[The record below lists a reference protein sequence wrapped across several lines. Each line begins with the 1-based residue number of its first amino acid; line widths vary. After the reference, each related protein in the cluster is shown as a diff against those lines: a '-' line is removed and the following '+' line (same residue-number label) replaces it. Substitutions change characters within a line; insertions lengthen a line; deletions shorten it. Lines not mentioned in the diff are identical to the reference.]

1 MRELLVATRSA
12 GKLRELQPMLESLG
26 LRVLS
31 LADAGLLEQKE
42 EDDLEVFNTFEENAL
57 AKARWFAALSGGRPV
72 IADDSGLAVDALGGA
87 PGVRSKRWSGRDDL
101 EGEALDALNNAL
113 LIRTLRDRSAVEPWT
128 ASYVCAA
135 ACVWPAG
142 EQVTC
147 GQCDGAIISTP
158 RGDGGF
164 GYDPHFLSADFGRTF
179 AETSREE
186 KAAVSHRGRAVRAL
200 VAALRG
206 NAAWNACY
214 S

>member
-12 GKLRELQPMLESLG
+12 GKLRELHPMMESLG

-31 LADAGLLEQKE
+31 LSDAGLLEQKE

-101 EGEALDALNNAL
+101 EGEALDALNNEL
-113 LIRTLRDRSAVEPWT
+113 LIRTLRDRNALEPWT

-135 ACVWPAG
+135 ACVWPGG
-142 EQVTC
+142 EQVTR